1 MYYIK
6 IWLSDNYNI
15 IYKLKNKYI
24 LQLIK
29 IWIYDIEYIIINTII
44 WLSYIYKKYI
54 TNYFI
59 FYFI

>member
-6 IWLSDNYNI
+6 ILLSDNYNI

-29 IWIYDIEYIIINTII
+29 ILIYDIEYIIINTII
-44 WLSYIYKKYI
+44 
-54 TNYFI
+54 
-59 FYFI
+59 